1 MSRKDLASKIKI
13 DGNASFEI
21 KAVSGETVSVAAGAA
36 GTVKVAQLTN
46 FPVRNAA
53 GNGIGGFGDSS
64 LVLTGASVPFTTE
77 VKPGTAD
84 ADLANG
90 DYWVDYT
97 RGEIRGKK
105 TTTATS
111 ATAAYK
117 IAIQNTS
124 LDEVEVTVNVDG
136 TDLASGAKQDTGN
149 ASLANIEASVNDLL
163 NGQEKTTT
171 PTNASVTTSSA
182 IVLATNADR
191 KTGTYLKNIS
201 TAGQRISL
209 NAGGDAILNAG
220 YTLDPGEWWMMN
232 EHNWT
237 TADIEAI
244 ASASGASLSIMEL
257 E

>member
-1 MSRKDLASKIKI
+1 MQRNLAGELQVNRNS
-13 DGNASFEI
+13 SYEI
-21 KAVSGETVSVAAGAA
+21 KAVSAEAVTVPAGAA
-36 GTVKVAQLTN
+36 GIVVVAQLAN

-53 GNGIGGFGDSS
+53 GNDVGGFGDTS
-64 LVLTGASVPFTTE
+64 LALTGGSVPFTTE
-77 VKPGTAD
+77 VYYGKPD
-84 ADLANG
+84 AELANG
-90 DYWVDYT
+90 EYWIDYI
-97 RGEIRGKK
+97 RGSIRGKK

-149 ASLANIEASVNDLL
+149 ASLANIATSVDSLL

-171 PTNASVTTSSA
+171 PTNASVTTSSV

-209 NAGGDAILNAG
+209 NAGSDAVLNAG
-220 YTLDPGEWWMMN
+220 YTMDPGEWWMMN